1 MKNLKN
7 IVTLFVSITMFT
19 TTIYAAEFV
28 LKLAHNGPEIHPF
41 QNGAERFKQVMEEET
56 NGAVT
61 VQIFPS
67 EQLGSEEETSQMI
80 KQGTIACA
88 VESAGGGLAPFVSS
102 ADLFNLPFL
111 FRDIPHFYRVLD
123 GPVGSLIARDVEDNL
138 DSVFLGWWS
147 SGVRNAWNAKRPVM
161 KPDDLKGLKIRVM
174 GSPVLIDT
182 FNALGAQATPMSW
195 GEVYTSLQQGVIDGA
210 ETDHIDLQ
218 VEKFYE
224 VTKYVSLTGH
234 MFLPAAL
241 IMSRKVFDKLPADI
255 QTVVF
260 KAGHAATNY
269 ERMVIVGKTLE
280 ALEFLK
286 KKGIKF
292 FEVDK
297 KPFQDAVKSVYTK
310 NAKRVGGMAAIRQ
323 VSSQ

>member
-1 MKNLKN
+1 MLNLN
-7 IVTLFVSITMFT
+7 RMLVVFISLMWLSGSV
-19 TTIYAAEFV
+19 YGADFV
-28 LKLAHNGPEIHPF
+28 LKAAHNGSASHPF
-41 QNGAERFKQVMEEET
+41 DDGYQMFKQVIETDT
-56 NGAVT
+56 NGRVE
-61 VQIFPS
+61 VQVFPA
-67 EQLGSEEETSQMI
+67 EQLGTEEQVNEMLQAGTSAI
-80 KQGTIACA
+80 NITG
-88 VESAGGGLAPFVSS
+88 SAALSNWVPEAE
-102 ADLFNLPFL
+102 LFNLPFI
-111 FRDIPHFYRVLD
+111 FSDSAHMYRVLD
-123 GPVGSLIARDVEDNL
+123 GPIGQRIANSIENKLGV
-138 DSVFLGWWS
+138 VFLGWMY
-147 SGVRNAWNAKRPVM
+147 SGNRNAWNNKRPIK
-161 KPDDLKGLKIRVM
+161 KPSDMKGLKIRVM
-174 GSPVLIDT
+174 GSAVLVDT
-182 FNALGAQATPMSW
+182 FNALGAQATPMSF
-195 GEVYTSLQQGVIDGA
+195 GEVYTSIQQGVIDGA

-323 VSSQ
+323 VNSQ

>member
-1 MKNLKN
+1 MFNLN
-7 IVTLFVSITMFT
+7 RIFVVFISLMWLSGSV
-19 TTIYAAEFV
+19 YGAEFV
-28 LKLAHNGPEIHPF
+28 LKAAHNGSAGHPF
-41 QNGAERFKQVMEEET
+41 DDGYQMFKQVIETET
-56 NGAVT
+56 NGRVE
-61 VQIFPS
+61 VQVFPA
-67 EQLGSEEETSQMI
+67 EQLGTEEQVNEMLQAGTSAI
-80 KQGTIACA
+80 NITG
-88 VESAGGGLAPFVSS
+88 SAALSNWVPEAE
-102 ADLFNLPFL
+102 LFNLPFI
-111 FRDIPHFYRVLD
+111 FRDSDHMYRVLD
-123 GPVGSLIARDVEDNL
+123 GPIGERIANSIENKLGV
-138 DSVFLGWWS
+138 VFLGWMY
-147 SGVRNAWNAKRPVM
+147 SGNRNAWNNKRPIK
-161 KPDDLKGLKIRVM
+161 KPSDMKGLKIRVM
-174 GSPVLIDT
+174 GSAVLVDT
-182 FNALGAQATPMSW
+182 FNALGAQATPMSF
-195 GEVYTSLQQGVIDGA
+195 GEVYTSIQQGVIDGA

>member
-1 MKNLKN
+1 M
-7 IVTLFVSITMFT
+7 
-19 TTIYAAEFV
+19 Y
-28 LKLAHNGPEIHPF
+28 
-41 QNGAERFKQVMEEET
+41 
-56 NGAVT
+56 
-61 VQIFPS
+61 
-67 EQLGSEEETSQMI
+67 
-80 KQGTIACA
+80 
-88 VESAGGGLAPFVSS
+88 
-102 ADLFNLPFL
+102 
-111 FRDIPHFYRVLD
+111 
-123 GPVGSLIARDVEDNL
+123 
-138 DSVFLGWWS
+138 
-147 SGVRNAWNAKRPVM
+147 SGNRNAWNNKRPIK
-161 KPDDLKGLKIRVM
+161 KPSDMKGLKIRVM
-174 GSPVLIDT
+174 GSAVLVDT
-182 FNALGAQATPMSW
+182 FNALGAQATPMSF
-195 GEVYTSLQQGVIDGA
+195 GEVYTSIQQGVIDGA

-234 MFLPAAL
+234 MYLPCAL

-269 ERMVIVGKTLE
+269 ERMVIGGKTLE

-292 FEVDK
+292 YELDK